1 MILRRLREKI
11 VLKTIKTLTPNMGGI
26 FEKLYFEGLT
36 NTQLPRP
43 MIKFLVKLN
52 WKNLVGAEV
61 GVLAGENSA
70 NMLDLLN
77 IKILYAIDP
86 YLDVDSGISKKI
98 AFKLLEN
105 KPVKWFIEKSV
116 DASKKISEPLDFV
129 YIDAGH
135 DYDNVK
141 ADVQAWY
148 PLVKTGGIIGGH
160 DFTLTAHDGLT
171 EAVIE
176 FAKSK
181 KIRLNISCPDWWVIK
196 NE

>member
-11 VLKTIKTLTPNMGGI
+11 VLKTIKTLTPNMGYI

-43 MIKFLVKLN
+43 MVKFLTKLN
-52 WKNLVGAEV
+52 WNNLVGAEV
-61 GVLAGENSA
+61 GVLTGENSA
-70 NMLDLLN
+70 NILDLLN
-77 IKILYAIDP
+77 VKKLYTIDP
-86 YLDVDSGISKKI
+86 YMDVDGHINKTI

-105 KPVKWFIEKSV
+105 KPVEWIIEPSV
-116 DASKKISEPLDFV
+116 DAAKKIKEPLDFV

-135 DYDNVK
+135 DYNNVK
-141 ADVQAWY
+141 ADVNAWY
-148 PLVKTGGIIGGH
+148 SLVKTGGIMGGH
-160 DFTLTAHDGLT
+160 DFTLTAHDGLA

-181 KIRLNISCPDWWVIK
+181 KLHLNISCPDWWIIK
-196 NE
+196 R